1 MIEDEERYKNVE
13 EERSV
18 KVSQFGVSRLL
29 RYLILVM
36 VGLWDLTFKKATSKV
51 YILSL

>member
-18 KVSQFGVSRLL
+18 KVSQFGVSR
-29 RYLILVM
+29 YLILVM

-51 YILSL
+51 YVLSL